1 MYRQDAGPSIMPN
14 TSKPDERAGWELIWR
29 HGNGHPRYGSYAAPD
44 AAVTEWATALP
55 AGGFV
60 LDLGCGVGRHVVYL
74 GGCGFRM
81 AGIDISPSGIR
92 LTGEAYADRR
102 ISFEGQVSD
111 MTTLPWANGIFDA
124 ALSISTIH
132 HHTREGI
139 IRTLGQVRRV
149 LKPGGLLLVDF
160 PCTDTLDYRL
170 LRERV
175 AAGRITEIEPN
186 TFVDERP
193 DLEEM
198 DDDFLP
204 HHYCDED
211 DLRDL
216 LRPFEIIRLS
226 APLRQSQ
233 DGAGKRGKWVASVRR
248 PMSA

>member
-1 MYRQDAGPSIMPN
+1 MPN
-14 TSKPDERAGWELIWR
+14 TPKPDERIGWELIWR
-29 HGNGHPRYGSYAAPD
+29 HGNGHPRYGSYATPD
-44 AAVTEWATALP
+44 AAVKDWATGLP
-55 AGGFV
+55 EESFV

-92 LTGEAYADRR
+92 LTREACVDRR

-111 MTTLPWANGIFDA
+111 MTTLSWADSIFDA

-132 HHTREGI
+132 HHKREGI
-139 IRTLGQVRRV
+139 IRTLGQIRRV

-160 PCTDTLDYRL
+160 PCTNTLDYRL

-175 AAGRITEIEPN
+175 AAGEITEIEPD
-186 TFVDERP
+186 TFVDQRA
-193 DLEEM
+193 DLDET

-216 LRPFEIIRLS
+216 LRPFEIIQLR
-226 APLRQSQ
+226 AALRQSQ
-233 DGAGKRGKWVASVRR
+233 DGAGLRGKWVASVRR
-248 PMSA
+248 PMSD